1 MKLNENLILRE
12 VAGEYMIVN
21 PFSETMDM
29 TQILTLNE
37 TAAWLWQQAEGKEF
51 DEAYLVDCLCEEYD
65 VDRETAATD
74 ASNFVMQLLQHGMI
88 QPSGLNW

>member
-37 TAAWLWQQAEGKEF
+37 TAAWLWQQATGKEF
-51 DEAYLVDCLCEEYD
+51 DETYLVDRLCEEYD
-65 VDRETAATD
+65 VDRETAAAD
-74 ASNFVMQLLQHGMI
+74 VHEMCMQWQRNGLLA
-88 QPSGLNW
+88 

>member
-21 PFSETMDM
+21 PFCETVDM

-51 DEAYLVDCLCEEYD
+51 DEAYLVNCLCDEYE
-65 VDRETAATD
+65 VDPATAASD
-74 ASNFVMQLLQHGMI
+74 VHEMCEQWQKNGLLV
-88 QPSGLNW
+88 

>member
-51 DEAYLVDCLCEEYD
+51 DEAYLVNRLCDEYE
-65 VDRETAATD
+65 VDPETAASD
-74 ASNFVMQLLQHGMI
+74 VHEMCEQWQKNGLLV
-88 QPSGLNW
+88 

>member
-1 MKLNENLILRE
+1 MKLNENLTLRK

-37 TAAWLWQQAEGKEF
+37 TAAWLWQQATGKEF
-51 DEAYLVDCLCEEYD
+51 DEDYLVNLLCEEYD
-65 VDRETAATD
+65 VDRETAVAD
-74 ASNFVMQLLQHGMI
+74 VHEMCMQWQRNGLLA
-88 QPSGLNW
+88 

>member
-51 DEAYLVDCLCEEYD
+51 DEAYLVNCLCEEYE
-65 VDRETAATD
+65 VDLETAASD
-74 ASNFVMQLLQHGMI
+74 VHEMCEQWQKNGLLV
-88 QPSGLNW
+88 

>member
-37 TAAWLWQQAEGKEF
+37 TAAWLWQQAEGNEF
-51 DEAYLVDCLCEEYD
+51 DEEYLVTCLCEEYD
-65 VDRETAATD
+65 VDHKIAAAD
-74 ASNFVMQLLQHGMI
+74 VHDMCVQWQNNGLL
-88 QPSGLNW
+88 S